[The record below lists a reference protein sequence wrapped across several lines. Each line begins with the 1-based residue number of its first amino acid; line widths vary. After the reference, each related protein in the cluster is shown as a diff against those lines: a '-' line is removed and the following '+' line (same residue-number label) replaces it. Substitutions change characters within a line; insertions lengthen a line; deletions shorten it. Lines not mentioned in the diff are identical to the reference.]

1 MKKNIL
7 ISASLTSTDYFDI
20 EKTIALVNSSS
31 VDRIH
36 FDVMDGMF
44 VPNITYGPD
53 FISSVKSHTKKF
65 FDVHLMI
72 INPLSYIERFVDA
85 GADLISVHIEA
96 KNTMK
101 SIKLIKS
108 FGVKAGIVIN
118 PKTSYK
124 KVLKYLDFV
133 DEVMV
138 MSVEPGFGGQKFIV
152 DVVPKIQKISQIIKS
167 KGKKILLQVDGGINF
182 ETGKL
187 VIDSGVNSLVVGSF
201 LFNQKNFDKTVLK
214 LKSL

>member
-36 FDVMDGMF
+36 FDVMDGVF

-53 FISSVKSHTKKF
+53 FISSIKSHTKKF

-72 INPLSYIERFVDA
+72 INHLSYIERFVDA

-167 KGKKILLQVDGGINF
+167 KGKKILIKQ
-182 ETGKL
+182 
-187 VIDSGVNSLVVGSF
+187 F
-201 LFNQKNFDKTVLK
+201 LN
-214 LKSL
+214 